1 MAKSGKSGKSGTK
14 RKLGSAWVD
23 EIEGEIDSLRDLRA
37 ELRRRLSDFD
47 LEGESIW
54 EEQERRW
61 RRLEVKLAK
70 VAARTT
76 EGVGQGLATNI
87 ENLVAAMEEAYQDL
101 DGLLD

>member
-1 MAKSGKSGKSGTK
+1 MAKLGKK
-14 RKLGSAWVD
+14 RKVGSAWVE
-23 EIEGEIDSLRDLRA
+23 EIEGEIESLRDLRA

-54 EEQERRW
+54 EQQERRW

-76 EGVGQGLATNI
+76 EGVNQGLATNI
-87 ENLVAAMEEAYQDL
+87 ENLVANMEEAYQDL

>member
-1 MAKSGKSGKSGTK
+1 MAKSEKK

-23 EIEGEIDSLRDLRA
+23 EIEGEIESLRDLRA

-61 RRLEVKLAK
+61 RRLEVKLGK

-76 EGVGQGLATNI
+76 EGVGQGLAINI
-87 ENLVAAMEEAYQDL
+87 ENLIAKMEEAYEDL

>member
-1 MAKSGKSGKSGTK
+1 MAKSGVK
-14 RKLGSAWVD
+14 RKLGSAWVE
-23 EIEGEIDSLRDLRA
+23 EIESEIESLRDLRA

-61 RRLEVKLAK
+61 RRLEVKLGKLAS
-70 VAARTT
+70 RTT
-76 EGVGQGLATNI
+76 EGVSQGLATNI
-87 ENLVAAMEEAYQDL
+87 ENLVATMEEAYQDL